1 MKRFMMER
9 LITKQIMEDVG
20 GKKAPR
26 GKGMY
31 YVHNQKG
38 NQFIGP
44 GGEYTIHHGLRDITP
59 LFPFGRTEILV
70 KGPSTGNTGSDSPTN
85 PLSRT
90 YKRYDLGD
98 PDMFGKI
105 KSDIL
110 GGEFIKFHKNSGELH
125 FA

>member
-31 YVHNQKG
+31 YVTNQKG
-38 NQFIGP
+38 NQFTGP
-44 GGEYTIHHGLRDITP
+44 GGEYTIHHGIRRI
-59 LFPFGRTEILV
+59 GKTEILV
-70 KGPSTGNTGSDSPTN
+70 KGPGNGITLY
-85 PLSRT
+85 LSQT
-90 YKRYDLGD
+90 EKRYDLGD

-125 FA
+125 FV

>member
-1 MKRFMMER
+1 
-9 LITKQIMEDVG
+9 MEDVG

-44 GGEYTIHHGLRDITP
+44 GGEYTIHYGLRDI
-59 LFPFGRTEILV
+59 GKTEILV
-70 KGPSTGNTGSDSPTN
+70 KGPSTGNTGSNSPTN
-85 PLSRT
+85 PLNRT